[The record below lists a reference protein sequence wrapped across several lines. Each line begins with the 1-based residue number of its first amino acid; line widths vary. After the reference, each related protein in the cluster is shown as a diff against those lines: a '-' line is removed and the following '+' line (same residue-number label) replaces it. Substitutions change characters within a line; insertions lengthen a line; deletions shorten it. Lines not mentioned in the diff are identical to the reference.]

1 MNLRNLWIAGVVLSA
16 SAVVA
21 IALTLGYTADRQG
34 EVMAIAKDRRGD
46 LELAA
51 HLRQSS
57 EDLTRMARNFAV
69 TGDSRYEEIYR
80 RIVAVREGKAPRPPA
95 DSPAYWDLLLT
106 NAPVPNR
113 EGERLSIAEEMIRAK
128 LPASEQALATRAESA
143 QQALA
148 KLEERALGAMQGS
161 EAAAG
166 GAAATPGQPDPV
178 RALKILYGEEY
189 LEAKARGL
197 KALAELQTEIELRT
211 RGDLASRHQ
220 ALARAIQFEWLI
232 LAAFAVAAAAILLF
246 ALWRAVQPMRVLRR
260 QAAAIV
266 AGDYTP
272 QVEASAL
279 PDITELTRA
288 LNEAA
293 KRLAAG
299 AAELAERERYV
310 EALLRTSPLGLAL
323 VDAKNRVRWTSR
335 RLREFLGD
343 AKQDLKQMPFDEFFA
358 DVSELSSFRDTMDRK
373 GRVRELLARIRR
385 RDGSEF
391 RARLDSAY
399 VEVSAER
406 MAAVWIQAFG
416 LHGQT
421 SGAAVPEDNG

>member
-1 MNLRNLWIAGVVLSA
+1 MNLRNLWIAGVALSVL
-16 SAVVA
+16 AVVA
-21 IALTLGYTADRQG
+21 LALTLGSTADRQG
-34 EVMAIAKDRRGD
+34 EVMAITKERRGD

-51 HLRQSS
+51 HLRQGS

-69 TGDSRYEEIYR
+69 TGDSRYEDIYR
-80 RIVAVREGKAPRPPA
+80 RIVAVREGKAPRPPG
-95 DSPAYWDLLLT
+95 DSPAYWDLLLA
-106 NAPVPNR
+106 NAPVPKG
-113 EGERLSIAEEMIRAK
+113 EGEHLSLAEELNRAK
-128 LPASEQALATRAESA
+128 LPAAEQALASRAQSA
-143 QQALA
+143 QEALA
-148 KLEERALGAMQGS
+148 KLEERALGAMKGRD
-161 EAAAG
+161 AAAG
-166 GAAATPGQPDPV
+166 GAAATPGQSDPV
-178 RALKILYGEEY
+178 QALRILYGEEY
-189 LEAKARGL
+189 LEAKARVLQAIG
-197 KALAELQTEIELRT
+197 ELQTGIELRT
-211 RGDLASRHQ
+211 RGDLAARHQ
-220 ALARAIQFEWLI
+220 ALARALQIEWLVLVGFAI
-232 LAAFAVAAAAILLF
+232 ASTAFLLF
-246 ALWRAVQPMRVLRR
+246 ALWRAVLPMRVLRR
-260 QAAAIV
+260 QAAALLG
-266 AGDYTP
+266 GDYTKH
-272 QVEASAL
+272 VETRAL
-279 PDITELTRA
+279 PDLVELTRA

-299 AAELAERERYV
+299 AGELAERERYV

-358 DVSELSSFRDTMDRK
+358 DTSELSSFREMMDRK

-385 RDGSEF
+385 RDGTEF

-421 SGAAVPEDNG
+421 SGAAAPEDNG